1 MSLQEQ
7 HVEASVDNE
16 VFSNC
21 NCTSLITLLF
31 LLTLF
36 QIQNKHFDIII
47 ALSSAAAVL
56 VISFV
61 SFRCWRQ
68 HLNRNISAQVLNMR
82 EKHSIKSSPPPPPA
96 SPPDGQTLTRRRSG
110 GKPSLPGQTSGSWDS
125 WPVQSDDVP
134 STGSISGMA

>member
-1 MSLQEQ
+1 MILQEQ
-7 HVEASVDNE
+7 DVEASVDNE

-21 NCTSLITLLF
+21 TSVITLLF

-36 QIQNKHFDIII
+36 QIQNKHTDIII

-68 HLNRNISAQVLNMR
+68 HLNRNISAQVNMH
-82 EKHSIKSSPPPPPA
+82 EKHSSKSSPPPPPA
-96 SPPDGQTLTRRRSG
+96 SPRDGQLTRRRSG
-110 GKPSLPGQTSGSWDS
+110 GKPSLPGQPSGSWDS